1 MFNQIRPAG
10 FLSRSC
16 SVWLLMTPG
25 LGSLAGAPAV
35 TNTSEVFLTGNEQ
48 AIIQRYVTKTEA
60 RGPSQVTNSL
70 DQALAVLVARASPAP
85 QRADLT
91 RAAILALA
99 KEQER
104 QTGKPVSAAQRDV
117 WVSDLTRTGSFEP
130 VLKDLA
136 RPGVNAAQLAGAGLA
151 GMLGASGWSSAGVL
165 PPAEAAALKQM
176 VRARAEPTPERG
188 VLGIK
193 LDHWPAIEVAA
204 GGPAAEAGLR
214 DGDRLTAVDGK
225 PAEAAKTAT
234 EALKLLLGP
243 AGTLVKLA
251 AERDGRK
258 LTFEVKRASAA
269 AAQVSCERIKTN
281 VLVMRIGTFEGAGIA
296 EKARRLL
303 EQAGAR
309 KGQSVI
315 LDLRDNPGGRPE
327 EANGVADI
335 FLDSQPLM
343 VCEFRS
349 GNRIAFKSHPGAL
362 GVRVIVLIN
371 KGTGS
376 GAEILALALRE
387 NGGGLLVG
395 ERTAGALFGKDLAE
409 LVGGQTIMFRTE
421 PTVLSPT
428 GRDYSLTGVPPDVEV
443 PDDRGKDRDAVLSR
457 ALELCRPQNHLQ
469 K

>member
-1 MFNQIRPAG
+1 MCNQIRLAG
-10 FLSRSC
+10 FLSRAC

-25 LGSLAGAPAV
+25 LGSLAGAPAL

-48 AIIQRYVTKTEA
+48 AIIERNVTKTEA
-60 RGPSQVTNSL
+60 QGPSQATNSL
-70 DQALAVLVARASPAP
+70 DQALAVLVARAAPAP
-85 QRADLT
+85 QRADLAH
-91 RAAILALA
+91 AAVVALA

-117 WVSDLTRTGSFEP
+117 WASDLTRTGSFEAL
-130 VLKDLA
+130 LKELA
-136 RPGVNAAQLAGAGLA
+136 RPGVNAAQLVGAGLT
-151 GMLGASGWSSAGVL
+151 GMLGASGWSSASVL
-165 PPAEAAALKQM
+165 PPAEAEAIKQM
-176 VRARAEPTPERG
+176 VRAREGTTEERG
-188 VLGIK
+188 LLAIK
-193 LDHWPAIEVAA
+193 LDHWPAVEVVP

-214 DGDRLTAVDGK
+214 DGDRLTTVDGK
-225 PAEAAKTAT
+225 AAETAKTGA
-234 EALKLLLGP
+234 EALKLLQGP
-243 AGTLVKLA
+243 AGAVVKLA
-251 AERDGRK
+251 VDRGGRK
-258 LTFEVKRASAA
+258 LRFEVKRASAGA
-269 AAQVSCERIKTN
+269 GQVSCERIETN
-281 VLVMRIGTFEGAGIA
+281 VLVIRIPTFEGAGIA
-296 EKARRLL
+296 EKVRRLL

-309 KGQSVI
+309 NGQSVI

-327 EANGVADI
+327 EANAVADI
-335 FLDSQPLM
+335 FLDGQPVM

-349 GNRIAFKSHPGAL
+349 GKRITFKSHPGAVQ
-362 GVRVIVLIN
+362 VRVIVLAN
-371 KGTGS
+371 RRTGS

-387 NGGGLLVG
+387 NSGARLVG
-395 ERTAGALFGKDLAE
+395 ERTAGALFGKDLAQ